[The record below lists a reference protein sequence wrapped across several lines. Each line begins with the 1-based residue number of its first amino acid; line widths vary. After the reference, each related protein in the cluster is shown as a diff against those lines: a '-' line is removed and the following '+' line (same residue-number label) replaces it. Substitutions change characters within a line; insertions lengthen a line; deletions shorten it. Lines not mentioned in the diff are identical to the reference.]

1 MTQTDLGSVASKQ
14 ISAPEAFNFDY
25 SNIDPELFQL
35 IQQRTNE
42 IKSLMRRSAQDII
55 DIGQK
60 LIEVKQHLGHGKFR
74 KWLNHEFSWSVSSA
88 NKFMHVA
95 NQFKCVN
102 FTHLN
107 LTASVIYLLASPSTS
122 SAARAETLELAYN
135 GENITYAKA
144 KEIVYKHR
152 GTASCKGSQPVSTDI
167 SVESTESVSGK
178 LSKRLEPRILNVDS
192 ASEELTKKA
201 VEAGE
206 NAPYLYAESA
216 APTRRCEM
224 NNIPNLPT
232 ARHKIEN
239 EVISDIA
246 IGIKNLTPEQLA
258 AVIHISVSHGLST
271 NHLKILIETS
281 REALEDR
288 QEVCV

>member
-1 MTQTDLGSVASKQ
+1 MTQTDLTSVVSEQ
-14 ISAPEAFNFDY
+14 ISEPEAFYFDY
-25 SNIDPELFQL
+25 SNIDPVIFQL
-35 IQQRTNE
+35 IQQRTGE

-122 SAARAETLELAYN
+122 SAARAETLELAYH

-144 KEIVYKHR
+144 KEIVNKHK
-152 GTASCKGSQPVSTDI
+152 GTASCKESQPVSTDV
-167 SVESTESVSGK
+167 SVKSVTSVSSRPSK
-178 LSKRLEPRILNVDS
+178 LLKSHTSVMDS
-192 ASEELTKKA
+192 APEALTKKEVKA
-201 VEAGE
+201 DKSL
-206 NAPYLYAESA
+206 PSYLESA
-216 APTRRCEM
+216 TPSRCEM
-224 NNIPNLPT
+224 NTLPDQLT
-232 ARHKIEN
+232 ARYTILD

-246 IGIKNLTPEQLA
+246 ISIKNLTPEQLA
-258 AVIHISVSHGLST
+258 VVINQSVSHGLSN
-271 NHLKILIETS
+271 NHLKILIATS
-281 REALEDR
+281 QEALEHR
-288 QEVCV
+288 QALCV